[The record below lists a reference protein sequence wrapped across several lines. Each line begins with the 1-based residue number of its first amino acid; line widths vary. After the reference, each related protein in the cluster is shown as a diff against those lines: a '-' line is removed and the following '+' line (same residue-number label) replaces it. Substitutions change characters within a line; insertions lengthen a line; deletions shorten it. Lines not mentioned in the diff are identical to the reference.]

1 MTEELDKNLIRL
13 QKHMA
18 QCGIASRRQ
27 AEAMIRGG
35 QVKVNGKVVTEL
47 GTKIDPGKDQVTV
60 TGSPPIKQE
69 KKVYYKL
76 FKPIGIVSACSD
88 AREKTVIDLLKN
100 IPFRLYPV
108 GRLDKESEGLL
119 ILTND
124 GEIANQLMHPR
135 YEHEKEYVVRVQ
147 RPMSAKMLVTL
158 EQGMMLEGEQTL
170 PTKIV
175 LVEPN
180 EFRIVLREGK
190 NRQIRRMVEAL
201 GNRVTY
207 LKRLRVGK
215 IKLGSLKPGEYAEL
229 TSEEIKSLSKSV
241 I

>member
-1 MTEELDKNLIRL
+1 MEIRL

-27 AEAMIRGG
+27 AEAMIRAG

-47 GTKIDPGKDQVTV
+47 GTKIDPDKDQVTV

-69 KKVYYKL
+69 KKVYYKI
-76 FKPIGIVSACSD
+76 FKPVGIVSACSD
-88 AREKTVIDLLKN
+88 AHEKTVIDLMKN
-100 IPFRLYPV
+100 IPFRLYSV

-124 GEIANQLMHPR
+124 GEVSNQLMHPR
-135 YEHEKEYVVRVQ
+135 YEHEKEYVVHVQ
-147 RPMSAKMLVTL
+147 RPMQAKMLVAL
-158 EQGMMLEGEQTL
+158 EQGMMLDGEQTL

-175 LVEPN
+175 LVEPKA
-180 EFRIVLREGK
+180 FRIVLREGK
-190 NRQIRRMVEAL
+190 NRQIRRMVEAV

-215 IKLGSLKPGEYAEL
+215 IKLGTLNPGEYAPLSEAEMKEL
-229 TSEEIKSLSKSV
+229 IKPTAN
-241 I
+241 